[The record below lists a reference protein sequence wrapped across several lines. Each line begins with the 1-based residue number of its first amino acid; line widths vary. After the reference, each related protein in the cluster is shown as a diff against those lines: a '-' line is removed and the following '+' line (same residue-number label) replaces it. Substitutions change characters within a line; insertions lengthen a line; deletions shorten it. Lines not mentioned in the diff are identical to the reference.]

1 MTSSL
6 ETHVVPAGMPPL
18 LPPFSR
24 LCGACGSFLNPSGVL
39 ACADSGA
46 FLTINNTSLFST
58 GADDKLV
65 SSATNRPRHKMR
77 CSDGF
82 TPDLVSTSFFK
93 ARIFVCSRAK
103 KRVSQKVNFFCGFAT
118 FSEKKK
124 KEKVQQNASLCVGG
138 RTWEAIR
145 IDLRARQAIAREKR
159 ETRERERETAER
171 RRRCVFFRG
180 NGSRS
185 QSYGARYPPGRE
197 EMENLSK
204 RYDRRALGKSQS
216 RVIFR
221 SRAKRER
228 ESDETSQ
235 KKT

>member
-6 ETHVVPAGMPPL
+6 ETHVIPAGIPPL

-58 GADDKLV
+58 GAEDKLV

-93 ARIFVCSRAK
+93 ARIFVCVRIAKRVRVKKSISFLRFAREEKKTEKKKSKTPPFVFGGTNLGSGDIMDRSPRAK
-103 KRVSQKVNFFCGFAT
+103 K
-118 FSEKKK
+118 
-124 KEKVQQNASLCVGG
+124 
-138 RTWEAIR
+138 
-145 IDLRARQAIAREKR
+145 EKR
-159 ETRERERETAER
+159 EGEKLRNDAVKPRLP
-171 RRRCVFFRG
+171 RG
-180 NGSRS
+180 SGSRS
-185 QSYGARYPPGRE
+185 QSYTARVFIPV
-197 EMENLSK
+197 
-204 RYDRRALGKSQS
+204 D
-216 RVIFR
+216 
-221 SRAKRER
+221 
-228 ESDETSQ
+228 DEL
-235 KKT
+235 

>member
-6 ETHVVPAGMPPL
+6 ETHVIPAGIPPL

-58 GADDKLV
+58 GAEDKLV

-93 ARIFVCSRAK
+93 ARIFVCVRIAA
-103 KRVSQKVNFFCGFAT
+103 KRVRVKKSIFFCGLR
-118 FSEKKK
+118 ERKRRPKKK
-124 KEKVQQNASLCVGG
+124 SPKRLPLCLLGR
-138 RTWEAIR
+138 RTWGAAILW
-145 IDLRARQAIAREKR
+145 IDPFAREKR
-159 ETRERERETAER
+159 ETRGREIAER
-171 RRRCVFFRG
+171 RG
-180 NGSRS
+180 
-185 QSYGARYPPGRE
+185 
-197 EMENLSK
+197 
-204 RYDRRALGKSQS
+204 
-216 RVIFR
+216 
-221 SRAKRER
+221 
-228 ESDETSQ
+228 
-235 KKT
+235 

>member
-6 ETHVVPAGMPPL
+6 ETHVIPAGMPPL

-82 TPDLVSTSFFK
+82 TPDFVSTSFFK
-93 ARIFVCSRAK
+93 ARIFVCSLFARRRK
-103 KRVSQKVNFFCGFAT
+103 ESQSQKVNFFYCGFCDDA
-118 FSEKKK
+118 EKKTRK
-124 KEKVQQNASLCVGG
+124 KKVQNDELGTSDMGS
-138 RTWEAIR
+138 IS
-145 IDLRARQAIAREKR
+145 ARDDKGDCERKKR
-159 ETRERERETAER
+159 NERERN
-171 RRRCVFFRG
+171 CVFFRG

-185 QSYGARYPPGRE
+185 QSYRARYPGRRR
-197 EMENLSK
+197 EMEISLYEALRPDELS
-204 RYDRRALGKSQS
+204 
-216 RVIFR
+216 
-221 SRAKRER
+221 RE
-228 ESDETSQ
+228 
-235 KKT
+235 KPAV